1 MKTNAQI
8 TDDRLLID
16 YFYLPKS
23 KAPQTRQK
31 WKRKPKSPDTTE
43 PDSMLEPRRK
53 RYRLEKVAGGFRL
66 CTGDPDAEVPK
77 LIEIRTAYDVR
88 RGNALKKY
96 DPADFDLASAE
107 FGLEPPPHGIEILE
121 RGENRMLVK
130 VLEKDFQLSVTGFD
144 TKRDVLVNIDVKEAG
159 DAA

>member
-1 MKTNAQI
+1 MKTTTPT

-16 YFYLPKS
+16 YFYVP
-23 KAPQTRQK
+23 KAPARHTRQK
-31 WKRKPKSPDTTE
+31 YRKKTNGPTVTE
-43 PDSMLEPRRK
+43 PEPTIEPRKK

-66 CTGDPDAEVPK
+66 CTGDPDADVPK
-77 LIEIRTAYDVR
+77 LIEIRAAYDVR

-96 DPADFDLASAE
+96 DPADFDLAGAE
-107 FGLEPPPHGIEILE
+107 FRLEPPPHGIDIVE
-121 RGENRMLVK
+121 RGANRMLVK

-144 TKRDVLVNIDVKEAG
+144 TKRDVLVNINLKEAE